1 MSKGDDDTW
10 LDTLNVASKDGLA
23 TPFQSHGP
31 DVCYLKTQGPMW
43 LLVTIWMTQ
52 KTEHFHHDRKSTKQ
66 HWSLMLRRW
75 KSLED
80 LHEVST
86 KHSGNVSLAET
97 NCPQHP
103 DVTLHYETLPSGR
116 QPHSW
121 WPYFLASL
129 SPLGMIM

>member
-1 MSKGDDDTW
+1 M
-10 LDTLNVASKDGLA
+10 
-23 TPFQSHGP
+23 
-31 DVCYLKTQGPMW
+31 
-43 LLVTIWMTQ
+43 I
-52 KTEHFHHDRKSTKQ
+52 ESTKQ
-66 HWSLMLRRW
+66 HWSLMLRSW
-75 KSLED
+75 KKLED
-80 LHEVST
+80 LHKVST

-129 SPLGMIM
+129 SPLGMIMGLNSGQWDVGGRHGCDFLIKGSWWLPT